1 MFFAIY
7 GWKQY
12 LRYSTLKC
20 PCHHLTPISIKLF
33 AVEMR
38 MSVYQYVA
46 VHCFWY
52 LISSVSAS

>member
-1 MFFAIY
+1 
-7 GWKQY
+7 
-12 LRYSTLKC
+12 
-20 PCHHLTPISIKLF
+20 
-33 AVEMR
+33 MR